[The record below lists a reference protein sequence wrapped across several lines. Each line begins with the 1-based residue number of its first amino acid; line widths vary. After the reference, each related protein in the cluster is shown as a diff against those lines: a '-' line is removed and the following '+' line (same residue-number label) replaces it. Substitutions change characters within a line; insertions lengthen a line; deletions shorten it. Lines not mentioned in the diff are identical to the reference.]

1 MGASDNLAV
10 IPADIS
16 LLFRCSAAVISLF
29 FDRRFAREMRDFR
42 VLGESVIFYQRK
54 QRNSLVPQAGAM
66 RCRGDLPDGFC
77 RIVRL
82 ISTR

>member
-42 VLGESVIFYQRK
+42 VLGESVIFLSAKTAKFLGPTGWGDALSR
-54 QRNSLVPQAGAM
+54 RFAGWF
-66 RCRGDLPDGFC
+66 LPDC
-77 RIVRL
+77 
-82 ISTR
+82 SPN